1 MILFN
6 VASLLDPKEIVGI
19 VAGVLIIISF
29 LMKGEIKIRA
39 VNIIGATLFVVYGIL
54 ISSISVV
61 FLNAGLFIVQCIK
74 LYQLRKEHLDEQSH

>member
-29 LMKGEIKIRA
+29 LMKGEMKIRA
-39 VNIIGATLFVVYGIL
+39 VNIIGAVLFVVYGVL
-54 ISSISVV
+54 ISSISVM
-61 FLNAGLFIVQCIK
+61 FLNIGLFVVQGIK